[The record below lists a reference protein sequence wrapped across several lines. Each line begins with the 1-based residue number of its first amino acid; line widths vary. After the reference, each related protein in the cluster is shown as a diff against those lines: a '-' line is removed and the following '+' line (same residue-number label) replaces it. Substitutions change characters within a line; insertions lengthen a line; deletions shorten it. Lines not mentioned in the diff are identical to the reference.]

1 MENALA
7 ESTHLLRSL
16 SADNLSSLPADS
28 TLLESNSEIDSMTTD
43 MLLSIQVA
51 PPRVRKLNKSN
62 EDGKQKH
69 VYSYKTPKNRTQNG
83 LKNIEYA
90 YAEKSSAISRQ
101 ASVGNTPTKVTHDT
115 KRHLSRNTP
124 TKIIH
129 EAREH
134 FSRKTQ
140 DVKQAAEE
148 PSSNGPVIPVDSL
161 RLKSQTPKRQSLPS
175 AGGHPPPSW
184 IESPPSGGRPAPSW
198 IEGQLISPTLTGGR
212 TAPSWIEERS
222 MISQLSQTVPPIGH
236 SHGRM
241 EGEPPIGGTLKRS
254 EHQGGRPPPSWIE
267 GMSTVGSS
275 IIGGRFDKS
284 CTPSGRPPPS
294 WIEETSSVGPNVEQY
309 LKHPSGGRPP
319 PSWIEEPSPPHLQV
333 KGIIKGTSTPSGHP
347 APSWIEDINMSE
359 ISSVVLENRRLAG
372 ATSITSSSQPMG
384 LTMGDLAS
392 GYNSSLFNIPQNSHD
407 ATTKTDNNPQNLL
420 RSPGNLKSRTSK
432 QPLGPSQG
440 ENVSRSSTK
449 QGKNVSQTLKTGQL
463 VPSGGDGLNLKRM
476 QDLNSDITKLL
487 RQVSDSSGTDDLM
500 LQSSRGRDVQHPP
513 FIPLCKSRD
522 SKQLG
527 HSNTQ
532 KLQSTPVPKKGHV
545 AGLAHSV
552 GLSEITSGASTATN
566 DLTYVS
572 PFAREQRLRIGQH
585 SAAPLESSSLGTDT
599 LLQEATPSYS
609 KAAAV
614 SSSSSTGSLDASSKG
629 E

>member
-43 MLLSIQVA
+43 MLLSIQVV
-51 PPRVRKLNKSN
+51 PPRERKLNKSN
-62 EDGKQKH
+62 VDGKQKH

-83 LKNIEYA
+83 LRNIEGA
-90 YAEKSSAISRQ
+90 NAEKSSATPRQ
-101 ASVGNTPTKVTHDT
+101 AYVGNTPTKITHDT

-124 TKIIH
+124 TKISR
-129 EAREH
+129 EVREH

-140 DVKQAAEE
+140 DAKQSANE

-161 RLKSQTPKRQSLPS
+161 RLKSKTPKHQSPPS
-175 AGGHPPPSW
+175 GGDPPPPSW

-212 TAPSWIEERS
+212 TAPSWIEDRS

-241 EGEPPIGGTLKRS
+241 EGEPPIGGSLKRL
-254 EHQGGRPPPSWIE
+254 EHHGGRPPPSWIE

-275 IIGGRFDKS
+275 IGGRFDKS
-284 CTPSGRPPPS
+284 DTTSGRPPPS

-309 LKHPSGGRPP
+309 LKHPPSGRLP

-333 KGIIKGTSTPSGHP
+333 KGIIKGASTPSGHP

-372 ATSITSSSQPMG
+372 AASITSSQPKG
-384 LTMGDLAS
+384 LTMADLAS
-392 GYNSSLFNIPQNSHD
+392 GYNSSLFNLPLNSHD
-407 ATTKTDNNPQNLL
+407 ATTKIDNNPQNLL

-440 ENVSRSSTK
+440 ENVSQSSTK

-487 RQVSDSSGTDDLM
+487 RQVSNSSDTDDLI
-500 LQSSRGRDVQHPP
+500 LQSSRGRDVQRRP
-513 FIPLCKSRD
+513 FIPLCKRRD

-545 AGLAHSV
+545 AELAHSV

-572 PFAREQRLRIGQH
+572 PFAREQRLRIGQR

-599 LLQEATPSYS
+599 LLQEATPSSS